1 MKYAGGL
8 TEAPTLGAYLPQ
20 EPEPGQCGECSAPTR
35 RVWRGSAFQQRT
47 ECPDC
52 GRVTNWVMC
61 GHDAVAMSD
70 DDSPST
76 NSTMES
82 SDG

>member
-1 MKYAGGL
+1 MKYHGGL
-8 TEAPTLGAYLPQ
+8 TSVPIIGAYLPQ
-20 EPEPGQCGECSAPTR
+20 EVDPGPCKECSAPTR

-47 ECPDC
+47 ECPQC

-70 DDSPST
+70 DDSPRIT
-76 NSTMES
+76 REE
-82 SDG
+82 DARG

>member
-1 MKYAGGL
+1 MSMKYHGGL
-8 TEAPTLGAYLPQ
+8 TKAPTIGAHLPQ
-20 EPEPGQCGECSAPTR
+20 DVPPGPCAECSAPTR

-61 GHDAVAMSD
+61 GHDATAMAD
-70 DDSPST
+70 DDSPT
-76 NSTMES
+76 DHTKEA
-82 SDG
+82 GQ